1 MVQRPMTPL
10 GTARLGAAPSFS
22 LVTLI
27 NSMLPRQGALPA
39 SPVMSYLMLNKVSEC

>member
-10 GTARLGAAPSFS
+10 GTARLGAAPNFI

-27 NSMLPRQGALPA
+27 NSMLPPPRSTAGLAL
-39 SPVMSYLMLNKVSEC
+39 LNLFDVK